1 MKCGSC
7 NAWKQQSN
15 YGMTSLAA
23 YALQLVLV
31 KERML
36 EKPLDF
42 THNISA
48 NMQNGF
54 LTYSLMDNH

>member
-7 NAWKQQSN
+7 NAWNQQSN